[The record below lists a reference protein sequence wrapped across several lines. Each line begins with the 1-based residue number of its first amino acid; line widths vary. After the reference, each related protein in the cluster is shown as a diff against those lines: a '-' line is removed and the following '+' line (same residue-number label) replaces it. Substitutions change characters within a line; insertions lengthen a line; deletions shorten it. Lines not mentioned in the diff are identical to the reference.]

1 MPSCLSFSP
10 KHLDIPWGR
19 VILNSC
25 LFIYFR
31 SLCIGSSS
39 AFFSRNYIL
48 PLDLKS
54 DEDVMVSQQ
63 QYCSNCCLEKFD
75 LCNRNLM
82 NFPQTIFLYFLL
94 LLFRDTAS
102 IILLSKIEILE
113 SYLISFS
120 VTPYTHLSGPIN
132 FFLKMHLISFYF
144 LFQYASKVSF
154 SMNNTIQSLVIQRGG
169 KS

>member
-1 MPSCLSFSP
+1 
-10 KHLDIPWGR
+10 
-19 VILNSC
+19 
-25 LFIYFR
+25 
-31 SLCIGSSS
+31 
-39 AFFSRNYIL
+39 
-48 PLDLKS
+48 
-54 DEDVMVSQQ
+54 
-63 QYCSNCCLEKFD
+63 
-75 LCNRNLM
+75 M

-154 SMNNTIQSLVIQRGG
+154 SMNNTI
-169 KS
+169 